1 MRYVMPIVE
10 KIYDQQII
18 LSLLMLLSLKG
29 TAMSLF
35 TLPEEEIV
43 LFSEMKGY
51 ITLNGE
57 PVKNAKIERLIKWK
71 DDVGEKDYFTTGED
85 GSFYLP
91 TVTIKAKLPKFREF
105 VIYQEI
111 HVEYEGNKYPVW
123 AKSKREKTEFS
134 ELDGMPLNFRCELGK
149 KMEPVE
155 TKRGLL
161 VTNCIWDK
169 IVDND

>member
-1 MRYVMPIVE
+1 MMRYVIPITVR
-10 KIYDQQII
+10 IYYQLID

-57 PVKNAKIERLIKWK
+57 RVKNAKIERLIKWK

-91 TVTIKAKLPKFREF
+91 TVTIKANLPKFREF
-105 VIYQEI
+105 SVSQEI
-111 HVEYEGNKYPVW
+111 TVHYNDNNYLIWTMGKLSKKLFDELGGKPV
-123 AKSKREKTEFS
+123 
-134 ELDGMPLNFRCELGK
+134 NFKCELTDNL
-149 KMEPVE
+149 ERVE
-155 TKRGLL
+155 VKNGLL
-161 VTNCIWDK
+161 GTSCHWESIIK
-169 IVDND
+169 

>member
-1 MRYVMPIVE
+1 
-10 KIYDQQII
+10 
-18 LSLLMLLSLKG
+18 
-29 TAMSLF
+29 MSLF

-105 VIYQEI
+105 SVSQEI
-111 HVEYEGNKYPVW
+111 TVHYNDNNYLIWTMGKLSKKLFDELGGKPV
-123 AKSKREKTEFS
+123 
-134 ELDGMPLNFRCELGK
+134 NFKCELTDNL
-149 KMEPVE
+149 ERVE
-155 TKRGLL
+155 VKNGLL
-161 VTNCIWDK
+161 GTSCHWESIIK
-169 IVDND
+169 

>member
-57 PVKNAKIERLIKWK
+57 RVKNAKIERLIKWK

-91 TVTIKAKLPKFREF
+91 TVTIKATLPKFREF
-105 VIYQEI
+105 VASHEI
-111 HVEYEGNKYPVW
+111 NVFIKDKKYPIWVL
-123 AKSKREKTEFS
+123 SKMNKKIYG
-134 ELDGMPLNFRCELGK
+134 ELEGKAVDMTCELESEEKILRFKDSFLLTHCKWK
-149 KMEPVE
+149 KII
-155 TKRGLL
+155 K
-161 VTNCIWDK
+161 
-169 IVDND
+169 ND